1 MTETVTVMTQYQPTR
16 GYRTRVSNIQVLT
29 PHFVRITVQ
38 DDELAHFG
46 TQGLDQRI
54 KLILPL
60 PDGSAP
66 DVGLF
71 AEPRPSLME
80 WYGRWRALADGE
92 RNPIR
97 TYTARAI
104 RPEVGEVDIDFV
116 LHGRTGPASVWAMDA
131 RVGDELV
138 VVGPDGRATAEGNR
152 GVEWQPG
159 GASDVLLV
167 GDETAVPAIS
177 SILESLAPRVTGH
190 AFMEVPEPADFL
202 DVASP
207 SGVEQ
212 HWLART
218 AGEPAGSALVP
229 AVLDWGACFAGE
241 PDGAAA
247 AGGLAGDDELSDPA
261 PGNLLWDV
269 PTAPDASF
277 YAWLAGEAG
286 VITTLRRHLVRDLG
300 VDRKSVAFM
309 GYWREG
315 RPES

>member
-1 MTETVTVMTQYQPTR
+1 MTETATVMTQYQPTR
-16 GYRTRVSNIQVLT
+16 GYHTRISAIQVLT
-29 PHFVRITVQ
+29 PHFVRITVHG
-38 DDELAHFG
+38 DELVHFG
-46 TQGLDQRI
+46 AQGLDQRI

-60 PDGSAP
+60 PDGSIP

-80 WYGRWRALADGE
+80 WYGRWRTLPDGE

-104 RPEVGEVDIDFV
+104 RPEVAEVDIDFV
-116 LHGRTGPASVWAMDA
+116 LHGRTGPASIWAMDA
-131 RVGDELV
+131 RVGDELII
-138 VVGPDGRATAEGNR
+138 VGPDERAEVDSNR

-159 GASDVLLV
+159 NASDVLLA

-177 SILESLAPRVTGH
+177 SILESLAPGVTGH
-190 AFMEVPEPADFL
+190 AFVEVPEPADFL
-202 DVASP
+202 DVVSP
-207 SGVEQ
+207 SDVEQ
-212 HWLART
+212 HWLARA
-218 AGEPAGSALVP
+218 AGAPVGSALVP

-241 PDGAAA
+241 SGGAAVS
-247 AGGLAGDDELSDPA
+247 GTEDDELSEPA
-261 PGNLLWDV
+261 PGNLLWDI
-269 PTAPDASF
+269 PSAPDASF

-286 VITTLRRHLVRDLG
+286 VITTLRRHLVRGLG

-309 GYWREG
+309 GYWRQG